1 MAGRPRLFNTVEELE
16 KKIEQFYDYCE
27 EKEVPLTFERLATFI
42 GIDRK
47 TIYNY
52 EQRDEFF
59 PALKKVRDR
68 IQADIME
75 KGMSGEI
82 NATFGIFCLK
92 NYGYTDKQE
101 VESVNHN
108 VNINKNLLDLSNIS
122 TEDLK
127 KIIDEEE

>member
-1 MAGRPRLFNTVEELE
+1 MAGGRPRLFNTVEELE
-16 KKIEQFYDYCE
+16 QKIQEFYDYCE
-27 EKEVPLTFERLATFI
+27 LKEVPLTFERLAVFI

-59 PALKKVRDR
+59 PALKKVRER
-68 IQADIME
+68 IHADIME
-75 KGMSGEI
+75 KGMSGAI
-82 NATFGIFCLK
+82 NPTFGIFCLK

-101 VESVNHN
+101 ITSTNTN
-108 VNINKNLLDLSNIS
+108 VNKNIDMSQVS

-127 KIIDEEE
+127 KLIADED